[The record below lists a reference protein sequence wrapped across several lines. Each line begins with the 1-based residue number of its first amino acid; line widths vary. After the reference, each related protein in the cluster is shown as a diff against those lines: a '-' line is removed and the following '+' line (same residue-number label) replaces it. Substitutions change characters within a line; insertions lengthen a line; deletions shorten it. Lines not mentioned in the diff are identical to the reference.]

1 MIQNYKV
8 LQDIFNKLK
17 IAKVPQLFLG
27 SIVLIRSIQ
36 NAVTW
41 CNVFSLHGLTCAPY
55 LFPYEVVSIS
65 LRTLIIW
72 VQHIEVSKLV
82 KGRPLDNLEFMQWMK
97 RYCDSINNIH
107 INPK

>member
-1 MIQNYKV
+1 MSFGANTEYDMIQNYKV

-41 CNVFSLHGLTCAPY
+41 CNVFALQVLFLHTL
-55 LFPYEVVSIS
+55 SIS
-65 LRTLIIW
+65 L
-72 VQHIEVSKLV
+72 
-82 KGRPLDNLEFMQWMK
+82 
-97 RYCDSINNIH
+97 
-107 INPK
+107 